1 MLLNDYKN
9 IYANLW
15 DAAKAFTIKNKKI
28 KKRLKFHLRNFKKI
42 PCKPKENGKEKKMRE
57 KSKKGQ

>member
-1 MLLNDYKN
+1 MLLND

-15 DAAKAFTIKNKKI
+15 DAAKAFTIKEVKISLKK
-28 KKRLKFHLRNFKKI
+28 LLKI